1 MQGATIPAMPANTIE
16 NTLDI
21 ALAAVPAPRRILDVG
36 CGAGTL
42 LRLLA
47 RRAPLAEA
55 LVGIDAA
62 GEVVKAASAAPGLDP
77 RIRYGNA
84 FAEHLP
90 FADGGFDLI
99 VSTASFDH
107 WHDQRQ
113 GLAECARMLRPG
125 GTLVLSDV
133 FSPLLAPSAWIRRRA
148 RTRRSANRLLAAVGF
163 REPTWHSSLLTA
175 TVVARTA
182 RA

>member
-1 MQGATIPAMPANTIE
+1 MPGNTIE
-16 NTLDI
+16 RTLDI
-21 ALAAVPAPRRILDVG
+21 ALAAVPAPRRVLDVG
-36 CGAGTL
+36 CGPGTL

-47 RRAPLAEA
+47 TRVPEAEA
-55 LVGIDAA
+55 LVGIEAEAD
-62 GEVVKAASAAPGLDP
+62 VVKAASAVPGLDP

-90 FADGGFDLI
+90 FADGGFDLV
-99 VSTASFDH
+99 VSTTSFDH

-125 GTLVLSDV
+125 GTLVLSDL
-133 FSPLLAPSAWIRRRA
+133 FSPLLGPSAWLRCRA
-148 RTRRSANRLLAAVGF
+148 RTRRSADRLLAAVGF

-175 TVVARTA
+175 TVVART
-182 RA
+182 

>member
-1 MQGATIPAMPANTIE
+1 MPGHTIE
-16 NTLDI
+16 HTLDI

-36 CGAGTL
+36 CGPGTL

-47 RRAPLAEA
+47 RRAPQAEA

-62 GEVVKAASAAPGLDP
+62 AEVVKAASAAPGLDL

-90 FADGGFDLI
+90 FADGGFDLV

-113 GLAECARMLRPG
+113 GLAECARMLIPG
-125 GTLVLSDV
+125 GTLVLSDA
-133 FSPLLAPSAWIRRRA
+133 FSPLLGPSSWLRHRA
-148 RTRRSANRLLAAVGF
+148 RTRGSADRLLTAVGF
-163 REPTWHSSLLTA
+163 REPTWHASLLTA
-175 TVVARTA
+175 TVVATPQTA
-182 RA
+182 

>member
-1 MQGATIPAMPANTIE
+1 MPGNTIE
-16 NTLDI
+16 RTLDI
-21 ALAAVPAPRRILDVG
+21 ALAAVPAPRRVLDVG
-36 CGAGTL
+36 CGLGTL

-47 RRAPLAEA
+47 TRVPEAEA
-55 LVGIDAA
+55 LVGIDAEA
-62 GEVVKAASAAPGLDP
+62 DVVKAASAVPGLDP

-90 FADGGFDLI
+90 FADGGFDLV
-99 VSTASFDH
+99 VSTMSFDR

-125 GTLVLSDV
+125 GTLVLSDL
-133 FSPLLAPSAWIRRRA
+133 FSPLLGPSAWLRCRA
-148 RTRRSANRLLAAVGF
+148 RTRRSADRLLAAVGF

-175 TVVARTA
+175 TVVART
-182 RA
+182 

>member
-1 MQGATIPAMPANTIE
+1 MPGNTIE
-16 NTLDI
+16 RTLDI
-21 ALAAVPAPRRILDVG
+21 ALAAVPSPRRVLDVG
-36 CGAGTL
+36 CGPGAL

-47 RRAPLAEA
+47 ARRPETEA

-62 GEVVKAASAAPGLDP
+62 ADVVRAASTRNRDP

-90 FADGGFDLI
+90 FADGGFDLV
-99 VSTASFDH
+99 VSTTSFDH

-125 GTLVLSDV
+125 GTLVLSDL
-133 FSPLLAPSAWIRRRA
+133 FSPLLGPSAWWRCRA
-148 RTRRSANRLLAAVGF
+148 RTRRRAERLLTEVGF
-163 REPTWHSSLLTA
+163 RPPTWHSALLEA
-175 TVVARTA
+175 TVVARV
-182 RA
+182 